1 MKKFVIL
8 LFFTF
13 LGFEISHACICD
25 FGLLEN
31 RIEKSHFIFTGK
43 VISAEDIYADS
54 TSNWPTQQRVV
65 IVIEKKFKGNQNDTL
80 TINSDLHSCASFFEE
95 NKRYLVFAGHS
106 IESETEISQNFI
118 DTNNKIVTG
127 QCYGT
132 KEIEYSNDEIR
143 LLEKLFS
150 SNSSIEDIS
159 PDKLYNEI
167 WKDESFIFT
176 DEYPEFP
183 TGSDSLSSFI
193 QNNLTSCSLP
203 KERPNSSWHDE
214 GKDDSLYNELNMD
227 FESREPT
234 FVWVHF
240 DISKTGELNNFRVD
254 RDFSLNK
261 ECNDEALRVA
271 KLMPDWIPAK
281 IKGIPVNSSHW
292 IEMNFKPKSAY

>member
-13 LGFEISHACICD
+13 WGFEISYACMCD
-25 FGLLEN
+25 FGLFEN

-43 VISAEDIYADS
+43 VISVEDIYADS
-54 TSNWPTQQRVV
+54 TSKWPTQQRVL

-80 TINSDLHSCASFFEE
+80 KVNSNLHSCASFFEV

-106 IESETEISQNFI
+106 IESEAEISQDFI

-132 KEIEYSNDEIR
+132 KEIEYSNDETR

-150 SNSSIEDIS
+150 SNYSIEDIS
-159 PDKLYNEI
+159 PNKLYNEI
-167 WKDESFIFT
+167 WKDETFIFT

-183 TGSDSLSSFI
+183 FGSDSLISFI
-193 QNNLTSCSLP
+193 QNNITSCSLP
-203 KERPNSSWHDE
+203 KERTNSSWYDE
-214 GKDDSLYNELNMD
+214 VKYDSINKELNMD

-234 FVWVHF
+234 FVLIHF
-240 DISKTGELNNFRVD
+240 DISKNGKLNNFQIDSHFR
-254 RDFSLNK
+254 LNQ

-271 KLMPDWIPAK
+271 RLMPDWIPAK
-281 IKGIPVNSSHW
+281 IKGIPVNTSHS
-292 IEMNFKPKSAY
+292 IEVDFKSRSAY